1 MELDLIL
8 QTFEQA
14 FTQNI
19 GAVMGLVQNT
29 MYILLTIDFV
39 LSVLIALLG
48 NGNMLQLL
56 IEKILKYGFWVWF
69 FRMSPTIINNIADSM
84 ALIGAAIGGDA
95 SIIQSPSAIMERC
108 HSLIQPIWAYATE
121 NSLSIMDLNIGQFL
135 TLCFVI
141 VFIFICYLIITVQ
154 TCVTYL
160 EFYVVSVLA
169 IVLIPFGVN
178 KYTSFLSEKGI
189 GAIPAAGIKIAAMQA
204 VLGVT
209 TQVLNNITI
218 QVETSDLYSFTG
230 VMATCGICAFVCWQ
244 IPSMVSGLLAGS
256 PSLTAST
263 AASNAAAFSSGAVT
277 GAKIAGSTAVSGA
290 KGAVGAA
297 RAASL
302 IKNKFIDKIR

>member
-48 NGNMLQLL
+48 NGNMLQIL

-95 SIIQSPSAIMERC
+95 SIIQSPSAIMEHC
-108 HSLIQPIWAYATE
+108 YSLIQPIWAYATE

-141 VFIFICYLIITVQ
+141 VFIFICHLIIMVLLSLFLLGLINTHLS
-154 TCVTYL
+154 YL
-160 EFYVVSVLA
+160 KKQSE
-169 IVLIPFGVN
+169 PFRR
-178 KYTSFLSEKGI
+178 
-189 GAIPAAGIKIAAMQA
+189 PASK
-204 VLGVT
+204 
-209 TQVLNNITI
+209 
-218 QVETSDLYSFTG
+218 
-230 VMATCGICAFVCWQ
+230 
-244 IPSMVSGLLAGS
+244 LLRYKRFWA
-256 PSLTAST
+256 
-263 AASNAAAFSSGAVT
+263 
-277 GAKIAGSTAVSGA
+277 
-290 KGAVGAA
+290 
-297 RAASL
+297 
-302 IKNKFIDKIR
+302 